1 MNSAVKKKFVTTI
14 IVERGMTYVEQIN
27 LTRVP
32 KHIAIIMDGN
42 GRWAARR
49 GLPRSMGH
57 RKGAEVVKEI
67 TRAAGELGIKYLTL
81 YAFSTENWNRSED
94 EVKTLMGLLRDY
106 LQSDLKEVQENNVRI
121 RFIGERE
128 MLDADIV
135 RKMAEIEADTL
146 RNTGMTLCIALSY
159 GSRQEIVNAVKKTAA
174 LVKEGDISLN
184 DVDVKLFSDMLYT
197 KDMPDP
203 DLVIRT
209 SGEQRI
215 SNYLLWQIAYAEFF
229 FTDVLWPDFN
239 KKLLEDIIKNF
250 NMRERRYG
258 KA

>member
-1 MNSAVKKKFVTTI
+1 
-14 IVERGMTYVEQIN
+14 MTKEN
-27 LTRVP
+27 NKLE
-32 KHIAIIMDGN
+32 HLAIIMDGN

-81 YAFSTENWNRSED
+81 YAFSTENWNRGED

>member
-1 MNSAVKKKFVTTI
+1 
-14 IVERGMTYVEQIN
+14 MTKEN
-27 LTRVP
+27 NKLE
-32 KHIAIIMDGN
+32 HLAIIMDGN

-106 LQSDLKEVQENNVRI
+106 LQSDLKEVQQNNVRI

-203 DLVIRT
+203 DLVILT
-209 SGEQRI
+209 FVLLRI
-215 SNYLLWQIAYAEFF
+215 CIFLLWLFAYAEFF

>member
-1 MNSAVKKKFVTTI
+1 
-14 IVERGMTYVEQIN
+14 MTKEN
-27 LTRVP
+27 NKLE
-32 KHIAIIMDGN
+32 HLAIIMDGN

-197 KDMPDP
+197 KDVPDP

>member
-1 MNSAVKKKFVTTI
+1 
-14 IVERGMTYVEQIN
+14 MTKEN
-27 LTRVP
+27 NKLE
-32 KHIAIIMDGN
+32 HLAIIMDGN

-106 LQSDLKEVQENNVRI
+106 LQSDLKEVQENNDRI

>member
-1 MNSAVKKKFVTTI
+1 MV
-14 IVERGMTYVEQIN
+14 
-27 LTRVP
+27 LT
-32 KHIAIIMDGN
+32 KENNKLEHLAIIMDGN

-106 LQSDLKEVQENNVRI
+106 LQSDLKEVQQNNVRI

-250 NMRERRYG
+250 NICLLYTSDAADE
-258 KA
+258 